1 MSVIQR
7 IRDKG
12 SWIMF
17 AIIALALIAF
27 ILQDS
32 SFKRGNIFSDNNTI
46 GKVNGIKINRAEFE
60 QKIQAQ
66 AAMYGGNAARD
77 QLQGM
82 VWEQEVNRILMSE
95 QYAKLGLQVTGKEL
109 SDILFGENSPLKQ
122 EFTDQAT
129 GRFKVEEARTVI
141 ANIQKGK
148 NKEQLQML
156 NEQLIKPTIENGLS
170 TKYQNL
176 LQQGVYVPKWMIE
189 KQQADNSAVASISF
203 VGVPYASIA
212 DSTIKVSDDDI
223 TAYIKKNPADYQ
235 KKEETRSISYV
246 VFDATASSNDSALVL
261 NNIMTLKNEFSTT
274 ANMNSFLT
282 KTGTE
287 LPYGDIFAMK
297 NKMQM
302 PKADSIKGLGVG
314 QTFGPYIDGNNFV
327 LARMMDKRTM
337 PDSIK
342 CRHILVKTQDQ
353 RRPVMTDSM
362 ARKRIDSVVALVNA
376 GKDFNELVQKY
387 SDDAGSK
394 ATKGEYE
401 FTSSQSLSKEFYDFV
416 FFGKTGEKKVVKV
429 ENDGYAGFHY
439 IEILNQKAFGEAV
452 KVAYLAKPI
461 LVSNET
467 DNAARTAADQ
477 FAATAKNKKEFDDN
491 IAKLK
496 KTAIPATEIKENDF
510 SIPGLGN
517 SRELV
522 KWVYEKEPG
531 DISDAKNLQ
540 DKYVVAMVTAINPK
554 GLMSAKD
561 ARPLT
566 ETLVRNEKKAKQI
579 IETKFKANTLE
590 ALASANVTTVQ
601 KADSINFATPIIP
614 AVGNEPKLV
623 GAAFNKALL
632 NKVSSPIEGNM
643 GVFVVRVDN
652 IGAKPAVNNDPEAIK
667 QSLLQGPRMALYRGQ
682 EILKK
687 SASIKDY
694 RSKFF

>member
-32 SFKRGNIFSDNNTI
+32 SFKTGSIFSDNKTI
-46 GKVNGIKINRAEFE
+46 GKINGVKIDKGEFE
-60 QKIQAQ
+60 QKIQTQ
-66 AAMYGGNAARD
+66 AAMYGGNAARE
-77 QLQGM
+77 QIQGM
-82 VWEQEVNRILMSE
+82 VWEQEVNRILMKS
-95 QYAKLGLQVTGKEL
+95 QYIKLGLEVTGKEI

-156 NEQLIKPTIENGLS
+156 NEQLIKPTIENTLN

-189 KQQADNSAVASISF
+189 KQQADNSSIASISF
-203 VGVPYASIA
+203 VNVPYSSIA

-223 TAYIKKNPADYQ
+223 AAYIKKNPADY
-235 KKEETRSISYV
+235 KKQEETRSISYV
-246 VFDATASSNDSALVL
+246 IFDATATSTDSASAL
-261 NNIMTLKNEFSTT
+261 NNILSLKSEFSTT
-274 ANMNSFLT
+274 GDMKNFLQ
-282 KTGTE
+282 KVGTE
-287 LPYGDIFAMK
+287 LAYGDLFAMK

-302 PKADSIKGLGVG
+302 PKADSIKALGIG
-314 QTFGPYIDGNNFV
+314 KTFGPYIDGSNFV
-327 LARMMDKRTM
+327 LARMLDKRTM

-342 CRHILVKTQDQ
+342 CRHILVKTEDG
-353 RRPVMTDSM
+353 RRPVMSDSLGK
-362 ARKRIDSVVALVNA
+362 KRIDSVVSLVNA
-376 GKDFNELVQKY
+376 GTDFNELVQKY

-401 FTSSQSLSKEFYDFV
+401 FSSSQGLSKEFYDFV
-416 FFGKTGEKKVVKV
+416 FFGKAGEKKVVKV
-429 ENDGYAGFHY
+429 ENDSYAGFHY
-439 IEILNQKAFGEAV
+439 IEIISQKAIGEAA

-477 FAATAKNKKEFDDN
+477 FAATTKNKKDFDQN
-491 IAKLK
+491 IIKLNK
-496 KTAIPATEIKENDF
+496 AALPATEIKAAESN
-510 SIPGLGN
+510 IPGLGV

-522 KWVYEKEPG
+522 RWIYENEPG
-531 DISDAKNLQ
+531 DISEAKSLQ
-540 DKYVVAMVTAINPK
+540 DKYVVAMITAVSPK
-554 GLMSAKD
+554 GLMSVKE

-566 ETLVRNEKKAKQI
+566 ENIVRNQKKAKQI
-579 IETKFKANTLE
+579 IETKFKENNLE
-590 ALASANVTTVQ
+590 TLASANMTSVQ
-601 KADSINFATPIIP
+601 RADSISFGAPFIP
-614 AVGNEPKLV
+614 AVGNEPKVV
-623 GAAFNKALL
+623 GTGFNKSLL
-632 NKVSSPIEGNM
+632 NKVSAPIEGNS
-643 GVFVVRVDN
+643 GVFAVRVEN
-652 IGAKPAVNNDPEAIK
+652 IAAKPAVNNDPEAIK

-682 EILKK
+682 EVLKK
-687 SASIKDY
+687 SAEIKDY